1 MYVFQQLDKLGL
13 CNRFY
18 SVLFVDEDETVEEL
32 PDELQVPS
40 EQDFNHFTLP
50 FYFDRESGKY
60 QHGRNNSNQENKFR
74 KIGAQLEIKPTSPK
88 PKIQAAQAYE
98 DEKDDPTTIAA
109 ISVAI
114 IVVAGILVAVLAV
127 YCCKRCQYQAPKSS
141 PGRVAYAPEDF
152 EKEEDVYL
160 EDFGEGD
167 FFEWPTP
174 VKQQQQRQGLRQQQQ
189 HLIVEYSRTFSQGYC
204 RLSTASETTRL

>member
-1 MYVFQQLDKLGL
+1 MFAD
-13 CNRFY
+13 
-18 SVLFVDEDETVEEL
+18 VDQL

-40 EQDFNHFTLP
+40 EKDFNHFTLP

-60 QHGRNNSNQENKFR
+60 QHGRNNSNLKEKFR
-74 KIGAQLEIKPTSPK
+74 KIGAEYEIKATTSK
-88 PKIQAAQAYE
+88 PKIEEAQAYE
-98 DEKDDPTTIAA
+98 DGQDDPTTIAA

-127 YCCKRCQYQAPKSS
+127 YCCKRCQYQTPKAG
-141 PGRVAYAPEDF
+141 PGGVAYTAEDF
-152 EKEEDVYL
+152 EKEVDVYL

-174 VKQQQQRQGLRQQQQ
+174 VKQQQQQQQRRPEHRQEQQ
-189 HLIVEYSRTFSQGYC
+189 HLIVEYSRSFSQGYC
-204 RLSTASETTRL
+204 RLTTASETTRL